1 MKITSNQL
9 LAASQSESIKTINS
23 PLEFFTPLFLAD
35 PGPRFFWDTY
45 NKLNL
50 NLFSKLF
57 TYSSVPSVDPSSE
70 IIISKNLGSKV
81 CFFIELNK

>member
-9 LAASQSESIKTINS
+9 LSASQSESIKTINS

-50 NLFSKLF
+50 NFDYFKS
-57 TYSSVPSVDPSSE
+57 PSVSN
-70 IIISKNLGSKV
+70 IIKNQSLKREAWV
-81 CFFIELNK
+81 QLKLLKAKLNEF